1 MATTESNA
9 NRLHLSPEK
18 DAYVKLSAGLGLGL
32 PLVRSL
38 VGRHGAANWYDAR
51 MRHFARAPIAATMQT
66 HLAAEQV
73 KYLRALSGL
82 SKKCL
87 VVDLDNTLWGGVVG
101 EEGPLGI
108 QLGATYPGSAF
119 VEFQH
124 RLLDLH
130 TRGVL
135 LAVASKNN
143 PSDVDEV
150 FQANTAMALTDRPAT
165 SRRNTSNSRL
175 ESAVC
180 AGPD

>member
-1 MATTESNA
+1 
-9 NRLHLSPEK
+9 
-18 DAYVKLSAGLGLGL
+18 
-32 PLVRSL
+32 
-38 VGRHGAANWYDAR
+38 
-51 MRHFARAPIAATMQT
+51 MQT
-66 HLAAEQV
+66 HLAAEHL

-87 VVDLDNTLWGGVVG
+87 VVDLDNTLWGGVLG

-108 QLGATYPGSAF
+108 QLGSTYPGSAF

-130 TRGVL
+130 TRGVI

-150 FQANTAMALTDRPAT
+150 FQANTAMVLKKSHFAEMQVHWHSKTVSLP
-165 SRRNTSNSRL
+165 NRL
-175 ESAVC
+175 D
-180 AGPD
+180 G